1 MIRDKMER
9 KILIVEDNTVN
20 QKLLIF
26 VLKPV
31 GYLLLTAQDGEE
43 AVKIARQE
51 HPDLI
56 LMDLQLPKMS
66 GFTAME
72 LLRAD
77 PETASIPAIALTA
90 HSLPEEQQRALKA
103 GFDGFITKPI
113 NTRTFPDEVKMI
125 LENRVSR

>member
-1 MIRDKMER
+1 MER

-31 GYLLLTAQDGEE
+31 GYRLLTAQDGEE
-43 AVKIARQE
+43 AVEIARQE

-66 GFTAME
+66 GFSAME

-77 PETASIPAIALTA
+77 PKTASIPAIALTA
-90 HSLPEEQQRALKA
+90 HSLPEEQQRALQA

-113 NTRTFPDEVKMI
+113 NTRTFPDEIKKI
-125 LENRVSR
+125 LENRISR